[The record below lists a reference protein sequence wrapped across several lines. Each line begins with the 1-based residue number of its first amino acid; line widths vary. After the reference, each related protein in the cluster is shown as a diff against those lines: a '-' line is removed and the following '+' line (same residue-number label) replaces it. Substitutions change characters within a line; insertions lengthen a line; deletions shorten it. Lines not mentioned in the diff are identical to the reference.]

1 VGTILVWATAWAF
14 VALVARMVAQP
25 QRRAEGGGRRLR
37 AELDAIYGGEHEYA
51 RVSPAAFPEA
61 DLAFYDRSTAE
72 LEAAGF
78 RRIADVEDLT
88 LSRVYPERRT
98 FLRVF
103 VDEGGAIRAAIY
115 HLRVRGGGA
124 AILSAV
130 GMAPRDIHVFE
141 MITEVPR
148 GQFTATS
155 NTKGLD
161 KLTAPKEVDVERL
174 DVDATLSQV
183 ATRHRARLTERARR
197 RGSDAPVPMW
207 TWDDVLSSIQRGH
220 VAAAR
225 HRQALGGL
233 SREEIERFTGR
244 PLTPA
249 EEAFLREVRGEPSD
263 KGGGGGGSTPP
274 AKEGA

>member
-25 QRRAEGGGRRLR
+25 QRRSEGGGGRRLR
-37 AELDAIYGGEHEYA
+37 AELDAVYGGEHEYA
-51 RVSPAAFPEA
+51 RVSPAAFPDT

-130 GMAPRDIHVFE
+130 GMGPRDLHVIE

-148 GQFTATS
+148 GQFVATS

-161 KLTAPKEVDVERL
+161 KLTSPKEVDVERL
-174 DVDATLSQV
+174 DVAATLAQV
-183 ATRHRARLTERARR
+183 AARHRARLTERARK

-207 TWDDVLSSIQRGH
+207 TWDDVLASMQRGH

-249 EEAFLREVRGEPSD
+249 EEAFLREVHGDSGD
-263 KGGGGGGSTPP
+263 KGPPSTPP